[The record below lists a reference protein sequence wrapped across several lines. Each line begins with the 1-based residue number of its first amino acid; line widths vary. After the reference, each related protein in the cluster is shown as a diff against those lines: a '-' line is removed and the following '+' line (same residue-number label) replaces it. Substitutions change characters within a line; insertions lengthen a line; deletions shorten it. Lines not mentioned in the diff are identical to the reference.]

1 MIRMN
6 GMSQTGMQAMLSAA
20 SSMKLAKVQGSTAT
34 QIKGRANVLE
44 AEIKQ
49 DGGKGNTEKKEAE
62 LEDLKNK
69 AQSVTEGQM
78 STLSDA
84 NKSMQEAAKEERKEK
99 EAEAKAEK
107 KAENKAKKTDAKA
120 DNKTKKP
127 DAKKDKTDK
136 TEKAQET
143 NDVPKT
149 DEAENNQV
157 AVQPVVQPVTQQ
169 NAYMRIDIRL

>member
-1 MIRMN
+1 MRMN

-49 DGGKGNTEKKEAE
+49 DGGKGNTERKEAE

-69 AQSVTEGQM
+69 TQSATEGQM

-84 NKSMQEAAKEERKEK
+84 NKSMQEATKEERKEK
-99 EAEAKAEK
+99 EAEANAEK
-107 KAENKAKKTDAKA
+107 KAENKAKKTDAK
-120 DNKTKKP
+120 T
-127 DAKKDKTDK
+127 DKTDK

-143 NDVPKT
+143 NDMQKT
-149 DEAENNQV
+149 DEAENDQA
-157 AVQPVVQPVTQQ
+157 AVQTVVQPVTQQ